1 MCSVS
6 LLVPVGN
13 LTTLFQVLFYKP
25 FERFFMW
32 QYFPCKVVP
41 NCSESTVKSIGDIT
55 IVPPVKHIYS
65 VKNIV
70 SSIFF
75 NYLFILWDGDYWERG
90 VLSQLFPP
98 CISCFVFVFCV
109 HSFWEYFSSVIFD
122 DVVGMFLHSIHPKP
136 LLLSWSNRRFIWFFL
151 LCKYFI
157 WDLPLS
163 RNLFLFSSP

>member
-1 MCSVS
+1 MDRLAMCSVS
-6 LLVPVGN
+6 LLYCFRFCSKN
-13 LTTLFQVLFYKP
+13 LLNDFSCDNIFLVRLSP
-25 FERFFMW
+25 
-32 QYFPCKVVP
+32 
-41 NCSESTVKSIGDIT
+41 
-55 IVPPVKHIYS
+55 IVPKALLSPLVIS
-65 VKNIV
+65 LLCLQLNT
-70 SSIFF
+70 SILWRISFRRFFF
-75 NYLFILWDGDYWERG
+75 NYLFILWDGDCWERG